1 MQLERLPP
9 FEQSCRPEPLFSRS
23 VGISRGDRRIIAESP
38 PSPTLWNR
46 GSDRQDSQSKLVW
59 PSPGDAFMMTGLS
72 QTMCIQGSDQP
83 RRSLGFVACYF
94 FFLAMLCASWLGAV
108 AEAQAVAAPSST
120 PVGQGL
126 KPILDYISSAWDTL
140 TRSMTECVSVVDP
153 KIKVAPVLYLPAE
166 VAEPAAVHKL
176 ATDCN
181 VRVEHLPV
189 EIKRLGEIDTAKIQ
203 PHGLLY
209 LPDKYVVPGGR
220 FNEMYGW
227 DSYFIIRGLLRAGHV
242 ELARGMVNNFFF
254 EIEHYGAMLNANR
267 TYYLTRSQPPFL
279 SSMFI
284 DVYQAAQQSK
294 THDGNADRAWL
305 ERAYADLDK
314 DYGMW
319 TRDPHLAGQTGLSRY
334 YDFGEGPPAEAVQDE
349 NGFYRKVA
357 QYFFLHSAQADDY
370 VVEMNPGTIQAVA
383 GSPYSLQVCDVPL
396 TTASAVC
403 EKSKQ
408 FKLSADYYKG
418 DRSMRESGFDV
429 SFRFG
434 PFGAAT
440 HHYAPVCLN
449 SLLYKT
455 EKDLEQI
462 SLWLGH
468 GEEAKKWN
476 QRAEARRKLIVRYLW
491 NPEQG
496 LFFDYNFQTNRMSA
510 YRYAS
515 TFYPLWAGLATAE
528 QAKAV
533 VDNLKVFER
542 PGGLPMSTEESG
554 AQWDLPYG
562 WGNIEMLA
570 IDGLRRYG
578 FNADADRVS
587 YEFLSTV
594 GENFRRDGT
603 IKEKYNV
610 VTRSS
615 EAHVELGYE
624 MNVVGFGWTNAAFLE
639 LLHGLSKD
647 MVERLEENQ
656 NQPLPA
662 AK

>member
-1 MQLERLPP
+1 M
-9 FEQSCRPEPLFSRS
+9 SA
-23 VGISRGDRRIIAESP
+23 VVVA
-38 PSPTLWNR
+38 
-46 GSDRQDSQSKLVW
+46 
-59 PSPGDAFMMTGLS
+59 
-72 QTMCIQGSDQP
+72 QP
-83 RRSLGFVACYF
+83 
-94 FFLAMLCASWLGAV
+94 
-108 AEAQAVAAPSST
+108 AATPAAT
-120 PVGQGL
+120 PVDQGL
-126 KPILDYISSAWDTL
+126 KPILNYISTAWDTL
-140 TRSMTECVSVVDP
+140 TRSMTDCASVIDP
-153 KIKVAPVLYLPAE
+153 KIKVVPVLYLPKDF
-166 VAEPAAVHKL
+166 AEPAAVQKL
-176 ATDCN
+176 AADCN
-181 VRVEHLPV
+181 VRVEHLPL
-189 EIKRLGEIDTAKIQ
+189 EIQRLGEIDTAKIQ

-227 DSYFIIRGLLRAGHV
+227 DSYFIIRGLLRAGGV
-242 ELARGMVNNFFF
+242 ELARGMVDNFFF

-279 SSMFI
+279 SSMFV
-284 DVYQAAQQSK
+284 DVYHATEK
-294 THDGNADRAWL
+294 DGHSDKAWL
-305 ERAYADLDK
+305 ERAYADLNK
-314 DYGMW
+314 DYEMW

-349 NGFYRKVA
+349 SGFYRKVA
-357 QYFFLHSAQADDY
+357 QYFFLHPAQADDY
-370 VVEMNPGTIQAVA
+370 VVETGAGAPQAVA
-383 GSPYSLQVCDVPL
+383 GSAYSLQVCDVPL
-396 TTASAVC
+396 TMAHAEC
-403 EKSKQ
+403 EKGKQ

-455 EKDLEQI
+455 EKDMEQI

-468 GEEAKKWN
+468 SEDAKKWN
-476 QRAEARRKLIVRYLW
+476 QRAEERKKLITQYLW
-491 NPEQG
+491 NDEQG
-496 LFFDYNFQTNRMSA
+496 QFFDFNFVTKRMSR
-510 YRYAS
+510 YQYAS
-515 TFYPLWAGLATAE
+515 TFYPLWAGLATPE

-533 VDNLKVFER
+533 VGNLKVFER
-542 PGGLPMSTEESG
+542 PGGLPMSTQETG

-578 FNADADRVS
+578 YNADADRVS

-594 GENFRRDGT
+594 AENFRRDGT

-615 EAHVELGYE
+615 EAHVDLGYE

-639 LLHGLSKD
+639 LLHGLPKG
-647 MVERLEENQ
+647 MAERLEREQ
-656 NQPLPA
+656 NQPLPR
-662 AK
+662 

>member
-1 MQLERLPP
+1 MMA
-9 FEQSCRPEPLFSRS
+9 EPSH
-23 VGISRGDRRIIAESP
+23 
-38 PSPTLWNR
+38 
-46 GSDRQDSQSKLVW
+46 
-59 PSPGDAFMMTGLS
+59 
-72 QTMCIQGSDQP
+72 TMSIQGCKTP
-83 RRSLGFVACYF
+83 RS
-94 FFLAMLCASWLGAV
+94 FLAFLLRYFMIVAVIGAVVDARALGAPAGV
-108 AEAQAVAAPSST
+108 PAD
-120 PVGQGL
+120 QGL

-140 TRSMTECVSVVDP
+140 TRSMTDCATLVDP
-153 KIKVAPVLYLPAE
+153 KMSVAPVLYLPKDFSKP
-166 VAEPAAVHKL
+166 PAVQKL
-176 ATDCN
+176 AADCK

-189 EIKRLGEIDTAKIQ
+189 EIHRLGEIDTAKIQ

-209 LPDKYVVPGGR
+209 LENKYVVPGGR

-227 DSYFIIRGLLRAGHV
+227 DSYFIIRGLLRAGRV
-242 ELARGMVNNFFF
+242 ELARGMVDNFFF

-279 SSMFI
+279 SSMFVE
-284 DVYQAAQQSK
+284 VYQATQKQK
-294 THDGNADRAWL
+294 DGKPDKAWL
-305 ERAYADLDK
+305 ERAYADLEK

-319 TRDPHLAGQTGLSRY
+319 TRDPHLAGETGLSRY

-349 NGFYRKVA
+349 SGFYRKVA
-357 QYFFLHSAQADDY
+357 QYFFLHSAEAHDY
-370 VVEMNPGTIQAVA
+370 VVEMKPGTIQPVA

-396 TTASAVC
+396 TMARPEC
-403 EKSKQ
+403 EKAKQ

-468 GEEAKKWN
+468 GDDAKKWN
-476 QRAEARRKLIVRYLW
+476 KRAEERKKLITHYLW
-491 NPEQG
+491 NDEQG
-496 LFFDYNFQTNRMSA
+496 LFFDFNFQTKRMSR
-510 YRYAS
+510 YQYAS
-515 TFYPLWAGLATAE
+515 TFYPLWAGLATPK

-533 VDNLKVFER
+533 ASNLKIFER
-542 PGGLPMSTEESG
+542 PGGLPMSTEETG
-554 AQWDLPYG
+554 TQWDLPYG
-562 WGNIEMLA
+562 WGNIEMVA

-578 FNADADRVS
+578 YDADADRVS

-594 GENFRRDGT
+594 AENFRRDGN
-603 IKEKYNV
+603 IREKYNV

-639 LLHGLSKD
+639 LLHGLPKE
-647 MVERLEENQ
+647 MVERLEKEQ
-656 NQPLPA
+656 DQPLPS